1 MGIKEIS
8 NIVPTLI
15 QLEEFDE
22 APGLNCMSFNFDI
35 ERLICSIEA
44 VGLINMPFVNR
55 NREGR
60 LDIVTGYRRIIALK
74 AMKYARVY
82 CRDLSGSGFSEYEM
96 FLINLYDNIAIR
108 RFNDVE
114 KGMILKSLMMYIS
127 REDVEKHFIHIL
139 DIKNQREIDI
149 LMEINEFNETE
160 KRYIANGDISI
171 NTIRLVRGLDNRS
184 RSVILKCISEL
195 GLNFNQQ
202 LQYIDYITDIS
213 IKEGKSIADIMDE
226 HQFLLHLNEK
236 DINTPQKARAILN
249 LLRTRRFPFLTK
261 NEKEFIKKIK
271 RLGLPDGIRIRH
283 PPYFEGQ
290 NYRLEI
296 VFKDGIELKQKVCA
310 LARIEELNNIK
321 DPWREDS

>member
-8 NIVPTLI
+8 NIVPTLMH
-15 QLEEFDE
+15 LEEFDE
-22 APGLNCMSFNFDI
+22 APGPNCMSFNFDI

-44 VGLINMPFVNR
+44 VGIINMPLVKR

-74 AMKYARVY
+74 AMKYASVY
-82 CRDLSGSGFSEYEM
+82 CRDLSGSGFSDYEM
-96 FLINLYDNIAIR
+96 FLINLYDNMAVR

-114 KGMILKSLMMYIS
+114 KGMILKGLMMYVS
-127 REDVEKHFIHIL
+127 KEDVERHFIHIL
-139 DIKNQREIDI
+139 DIRNPRDIDI
-149 LMEINEFNETE
+149 LMEINGFNETE

-171 NTIRLVRGLDNRS
+171 NAIRLVRGLDNRS
-184 RSVILKCISEL
+184 RSVILRCVSEL

-202 LQYIDYITDIS
+202 LQFIDYITDIS

-226 HQFLLHLNEK
+226 HQFLSHLKEK
-236 DINTPQKARAILN
+236 DKNTPQKARAVLN
-249 LLRTRRFPFLTK
+249 LLRTRRFPFLSK
-261 NEKEFIKKIK
+261 NEKDFIKRIN

-290 NYRLEI
+290 DYRLEI
-296 VFKDGIELKQKVCA
+296 VFKDGIELRQKVCA
-310 LARIEELNNIK
+310 LARIEELNNIR

>member
-1 MGIKEIS
+1 MEIKEIS

-15 QLEEFDE
+15 QLEEFNE
-22 APGLNCMSFNFDI
+22 APGPNCMSFNFDI
-35 ERLICSIEA
+35 ERLVCSIEA
-44 VGLINMPFVNR
+44 VGLINMPFVTR

-74 AMKYARVY
+74 AMKYASVY
-82 CRDLSGSGFSEYEM
+82 CRDLSGSEFSEYEM

-114 KGMILKSLMMYIS
+114 KGMILKGLMMNIS
-127 REDVEKHFIHIL
+127 KEDVERDFIHIL
-139 DIKNQREIDI
+139 DIKNPREIDM
-149 LMEINEFNETE
+149 LMEISEFNETE
-160 KRYIANGDISI
+160 KRYIAKGDISI
-171 NTIRLVRGLDNRS
+171 NAIRLVRGLDNRS

-202 LQYIDYITDIS
+202 LQYIDYISDIS

-226 HQFLLHLNEK
+226 YQFLSYLKEK
-236 DINTPQKARAILN
+236 DINTPQKGRAILN

-261 NEKEFIKKIK
+261 NEKEFNKKIK
-271 RLGLPDGIRIRH
+271 RLGFPDGIRIKH
-283 PPYFEGQ
+283 PPFFEGQ
-290 NYRLEI
+290 DYRLEI

>member
-22 APGLNCMSFNFDI
+22 APGPNCMSFNFDI
-35 ERLICSIEA
+35 ERLICSIKA
-44 VGLINMPFVNR
+44 VGLINMPLVKR

-74 AMKYARVY
+74 AMKYTRIY
-82 CRDLSGSGFSEYEM
+82 CRDLSDSGFSEYEM
-96 FLINLYDNIAIR
+96 FLISLYDNIAIR
-108 RFNDVE
+108 RFNYVE
-114 KGMILKSLMMYIS
+114 KGMILRSLMMYIS
-127 REDVEKHFIHIL
+127 REDIEKHFIQIL
-139 DIKNQREIDI
+139 DIKNTREIDI
-149 LMEINEFNETE
+149 LLEINELNETE

-195 GLNFNQQ
+195 KLNLNQQ

-213 IKEGKSIADIMDE
+213 IKEDKSIADIMDE
-226 HQFLLHLNEK
+226 HQFLLHLKEK

-249 LLRTRRFPFLTK
+249 LLRTRRFPFLSK

-271 RLGLPDGIRIRH
+271 RLGLPDGISIRH
-283 PPYFEGQ
+283 PPFFEGQ
-290 NYRLEI
+290 DYRLEI

-310 LARIEELNNIK
+310 LASIEGINNIK